1 MRMSVGSNDTQVV
14 RVLFQILTEGDRLKM
29 DAVSNF
35 SPTGGGARD
44 LRFRPESEF
53 LPFFRK
59 VLTEVVLEPR
69 GSTQIETY
77 RGSVS
82 WEASGQEKSR
92 MMTVWPATDA
102 RPNECRI
109 GGINHF
115 DFPGLVK
122 KDPTGGASIF
132 MLFQQRNGVVRV
144 YFTTET
150 SLRSENWNSRIKNFA
165 KDWMATNRR
174 SAFLDLETN
183 ERFPP

>member
-1 MRMSVGSNDTQVV
+1 MSVASNDTQVV
-14 RVLFQILTEGDRLKM
+14 RVLFQIVTEGDRLKM
-29 DAVSNF
+29 DAVSNV

-44 LRFRPESEF
+44 LRFRPGSEF

-59 VLTEVVLEPR
+59 MLPEVVLEWR

-82 WEASGQEKSR
+82 WEASGQQKSR

-109 GGINHF
+109 SRINRF
-115 DFPGLVK
+115 DFSGLVK
-122 KDPTGGASIF
+122 KDPGGGSIF

-144 YFTTET
+144 CFTTET
-150 SLRSENWNSRIKNFA
+150 SLRSENWNSTIKNFA
-165 KDWMATNRR
+165 KDWLATDHR
-174 SAFLDLETN
+174 SAFLDFETN
-183 ERFPP
+183 EQFPA

>member
-1 MRMSVGSNDTQVV
+1 MSVGSNDTQVVVV
-14 RVLFQILTEGDRLKM
+14 RVLFQILTEGDLLKM
-29 DAVSNF
+29 DAVSNV

-59 VLTEVVLEPR
+59 MLPEVVLKRR

-92 MMTVWPATDA
+92 MMTVWPATGA
-102 RPNECRI
+102 RQNECRI
-109 GGINHF
+109 AEINRF
-115 DFPGLVK
+115 DFSGLVK
-122 KDPTGGASIF
+122 KDPAGGGSIF

-144 YFTTET
+144 YFTTKT
-150 SLRSENWNSRIKNFA
+150 SLRSENWNSSIKNFA
-165 KDWMATNRR
+165 KDWMATNHR